1 MDISEVMVVTAEWA
15 VTMVAMAVGL
25 LVVAY
30 LYEPYRKVWRVP
42 GPVPLP
48 LIGHLHLLAMHGPDV
63 FSVLA
68 RKHGPVFRGPRWTS
82 MRNMIIS
89 IYQPSH
95 LASLIP
101 TMESCIQRATKNL
114 DGQKEITFSGLSLS
128 LATDVIGQAAF
139 GTDFGLSKVPVTPDD
154 SNIDKIAA
162 DTSVEAKASSEF
174 IKMHMHAT
182 TSLKMDLSGSLSI
195 LVGMLLPFLQEPF
208 RQVLKRIPGMGD
220 YKIDRVNR
228 ALRTQMDRIVA
239 ERGGAMEHDLA
250 ASHQRK
256 DFLSVMLTARES
268 NKSSRELLTPDYI
281 SALTYEHL
289 LAGSTTTAF
298 TLSTV
303 LYLVAKHPEVEE
315 KLLREID
322 GFGPRDRV
330 PMADDLQ
337 TKFPYLDQVVKESM
351 RFYMVSPLV
360 ARETHEQGTWVWLAP
375 GVLAKDPKNFPEPEV
390 FRPER
395 FDPNGEEERR
405 RHPYAFIPFGIGP
418 RVCIGQKFSIQE
430 IKLSVI
436 HLYRHYVFRHSPS
449 MESPLEFQ
457 FAIICDFKYGV
468 KLQVIK
474 RHNAE
479 VLGATAEWAVT
490 LVAMAVGL
498 LLVAYLYE
506 PYRKVWHVPG
516 PVHVPLIGHLHLLAM
531 HGPDVGPR
539 WTSMRN
545 MIISI
550 YQPSHLA
557 SLIPTMESCIQRASK
572 NLDGQKEITFS
583 DLSLSLATDVI
594 GLAAFGTDFGL
605 SKVPVTPDDSNI
617 DKIAADTSVEAK
629 ASSEFIKMHMHA
641 TTSLKMDLSGSLSIL
656 VGMLLP
662 FLQEPFRQ
670 VLKRIPGM
678 GDYKIDRVNRA
689 LKTHM
694 DSIVAERE
702 AAMEH
707 DLAASQQRKDFLSV
721 VLTARESNKSSREL
735 LTPDYISALTYEHL
749 LAGSTTTA
757 FTLSTVLY
765 LVAKHPEVEEK
776 LLREIDAF
784 GPRDRVPM
792 ADDLQTKFPYLDQ
805 VVKESMRFYMMS
817 PLIARETLEQG
828 TWVWL
833 APGVLAKDPKKF
845 PEPEIFR
852 PERFDPNGEEERRRH
867 PYAFIPFGIGPRVCI
882 GRKFSIQE
890 IKLSVIHLYRHYV
903 FRHSPSMESPLE
915 FQFAII
921 CDFKYGVK
929 LQAIKRQHA

>member
-68 RKHGPVFRGPRWTS
+68 RKHGPVFRFHMGRQPLIIVADAELCKEVGETTSWLLHRRGPRWTS

-101 TMESCIQRATKNL
+101 TMES
-114 DGQKEITFSGLSLS
+114 F
-128 LATDVIGQAAF
+128 
-139 GTDFGLSKVPVTPDD
+139 
-154 SNIDKIAA
+154 
-162 DTSVEAKASSEF
+162 
-174 IKMHMHAT
+174 
-182 TSLKMDLSGSLSI
+182 
-195 LVGMLLPFLQEPF
+195 
-208 RQVLKRIPGMGD
+208 
-220 YKIDRVNR
+220 
-228 ALRTQMDRIVA
+228 
-239 ERGGAMEHDLA
+239 
-250 ASHQRK
+250 
-256 DFLSVMLTARES
+256 
-268 NKSSRELLTPDYI
+268 
-281 SALTYEHL
+281 
-289 LAGSTTTAF
+289 
-298 TLSTV
+298 
-303 LYLVAKHPEVEE
+303 
-315 KLLREID
+315 
-322 GFGPRDRV
+322 
-330 PMADDLQ
+330 
-337 TKFPYLDQVVKESM
+337 
-351 RFYMVSPLV
+351 
-360 ARETHEQGTWVWLAP
+360 
-375 GVLAKDPKNFPEPEV
+375 
-390 FRPER
+390 
-395 FDPNGEEERR
+395 
-405 RHPYAFIPFGIGP
+405 
-418 RVCIGQKFSIQE
+418 
-430 IKLSVI
+430 
-436 HLYRHYVFRHSPS
+436 
-449 MESPLEFQ
+449 
-457 FAIICDFKYGV
+457 
-468 KLQVIK
+468 
-474 RHNAE
+474 
-479 VLGATAEWAVT
+479 
-490 LVAMAVGL
+490 
-498 LLVAYLYE
+498 
-506 PYRKVWHVPG
+506 
-516 PVHVPLIGHLHLLAM
+516 
-531 HGPDVGPR
+531 
-539 WTSMRN
+539 
-545 MIISI
+545 
-550 YQPSHLA
+550 
-557 SLIPTMESCIQRASK
+557 IQRASK

-605 SKVPVTPDDSNI
+605 SKVPVTTDDSNI

-776 LLREIDAF
+776 LLKEIDAF

-817 PLIARETLEQG
+817 PLLARETLEQVEIGGYVLPKG

-833 APGVLAKDPKKF
+833 APGVLAKDPKNF

-867 PYAFIPFGIGPRVCI
+867 LYAFIPFGIGPRVCI
-882 GRKFSIQE
+882 GQKFSIQE
-890 IKLSVIHLYRHYV
+890 IKLSMIHLYRHYV

-929 LQAIKRQHA
+929 LQAIKRHHA